1 MKKLILVR
9 HGLTDWNENGRLMG
23 RSDVELNARGQTQ
36 AERVAEALAPRAPR
50 TIDAIYSSPQL
61 RARQTAAPLAAA
73 INIDIDIDIEIAGD
87 IVVEP
92 DFDEVWLSDAWKG
105 KTVSELRGDEDLERI
120 IENPTHRCDAIE
132 PIAEVQART
141 VRGCERLRER
151 HAEGTVVIVS
161 HGDPLRVIVAH
172 YLGLDLAVFRGLACD
187 NGSVSEIVFNRRGP
201 RLEILNWT
209 P

>member
-1 MKKLILVR
+1 VKKLILVR

-36 AERVAEALAPRAPR
+36 AERVAQALAPRP
-50 TIDAIYSSPQL
+50 IDAIYSSPQV
-61 RARQTAAPLAAA
+61 RARQTAALLAGA
-73 INIDIDIDIEIAGD
+73 IDIDIVED

-105 KTVSELRGDEDLERI
+105 KTVSELRGGEDLERI
-120 IENPTHRCDAIE
+120 IEDPTYRSDAIE

-141 VRGCERLRER
+141 VLACERLRER
-151 HAEGTVVIVS
+151 HAGGTVVVVS

-172 YLGLDLAVFRGLACD
+172 YLGLELSVFRRLACD

-209 P
+209 PLPE

>member
-9 HGLTDWNENGRLMG
+9 YGLTDWNENGRLMG

-36 AERVAEALAPRAPR
+36 AERVARALAPRA
-50 TIDAIYSSPQL
+50 IDAIYSSPQV

-73 INIDIDIDIEIAGD
+73 INIDMDIENVRD

-105 KTVSELRGDEDLERI
+105 KTLSELGGDEDLDRI
-120 IENPTHRCDAIE
+120 IEDPTYRSDAIE

-141 VRGCERLRER
+141 VLACERLRER
-151 HAEGTVVIVS
+151 HAGGTVVVVS

-172 YLGLDLAVFRGLACD
+172 YLGLDVAAFRRLACD

-209 P
+209 PLPE

>member
-23 RSDVELNARGQTQ
+23 RSDVELNARGQIQ
-36 AERVAEALAPRAPR
+36 AERVAEALTPRA
-50 TIDAIYSSPQL
+50 IDAIYSSPQV
-61 RARQTAAPLAAA
+61 RARQTAEPLAGVAA
-73 INIDIDIDIEIAGD
+73 RDV
-87 IVVEP
+87 VVES

-120 IENPTHRCDAIE
+120 IEDPTYRSDAIE

-141 VRGCERLRER
+141 VAAIERLREL
-151 HAEGTVVIVS
+151 HAGGTVVVVS

-172 YLGLDLAVFRGLACD
+172 YLGLDVAAFRRLACD

-201 RLEILNWT
+201 RLEILNWV

>member
-36 AERVAEALAPRAPR
+36 AERVAQALAPRP
-50 TIDAIYSSPQL
+50 IDAIYSSPQV
-61 RARQTAAPLAAA
+61 RARQTAALLAGA
-73 INIDIDIDIEIAGD
+73 IDIDIVED

-105 KTVSELRGDEDLERI
+105 KTVSELRGGEDLERI
-120 IENPTHRCDAIE
+120 IEDPTYRSDAIE

-141 VRGCERLRER
+141 VLACERLRER
-151 HAEGTVVIVS
+151 HAGGTVVVVS

-172 YLGLDLAVFRGLACD
+172 YLGLELSVFRRLACD

-209 P
+209 PLPE

>member
-36 AERVAEALAPRAPR
+36 AERVAQALAPRP
-50 TIDAIYSSPQL
+50 IDAIYSSPQV
-61 RARQTAAPLAAA
+61 RARQTAALLAGA
-73 INIDIDIDIEIAGD
+73 IDIDIVED

-105 KTVSELRGDEDLERI
+105 KTVSELRGGEDLERI
-120 IENPTHRCDAIE
+120 IEDPTYRSDAIE

-141 VRGCERLRER
+141 VLACERLRER
-151 HAEGTVVIVS
+151 HAGGTVVVVS
-161 HGDPLRVIVAH
+161 HGDPLRVIVTH
-172 YLGLDLAVFRGLACD
+172 YLGLELSVFRRLACD

-209 P
+209 PLPE

>member
-23 RSDVELNARGQTQ
+23 RSDVELNVRGQTQ
-36 AERVAEALAPRAPR
+36 AERVAEALASRAPS

-73 INIDIDIDIEIAGD
+73 IDIDIDIEIAGD

-120 IENPTHRCDAIE
+120 IEDPTHRCDAIE

-141 VRGCERLRER
+141 VAGCERLRER
-151 HAEGTVVIVS
+151 HAEGTVVVVS

-172 YLGLDLAVFRGLACD
+172 YLGLDLAEFRRLACD

-201 RLEILNWT
+201 RLEILNWV

>member
-23 RSDVELNARGQTQ
+23 RSDVELNARGRTQ
-36 AERVAEALAPRAPR
+36 AERVARALAPRA
-50 TIDAIYSSPQL
+50 IDAIYSSPQV
-61 RARQTAAPLAAA
+61 RARQTAAPLAGALDL
-73 INIDIDIDIEIAGD
+73 DIDKD

-105 KTVSELRGDEDLERI
+105 KTVSELTGDEDLERI
-120 IENPTHRCDAIE
+120 IEDPKYRCDAIE
-132 PIAEVQART
+132 PIAEVQTRT
-141 VRGCERLRER
+141 VLACERLRER
-151 HAEGTVVIVS
+151 HAGGSVVVVS

-172 YLGLDLAVFRGLACD
+172 YLGLDLAVFRRLACD
-187 NGSVSEIVFNRRGP
+187 NGSLSEIVFNRRGP
-201 RLEILNWT
+201 RLEILNWS

>member
-1 MKKLILVR
+1 VKKLILVR

-23 RSDVELNARGQTQ
+23 RSDVEINIRGHTQ
-36 AERVAEALAPRAPR
+36 AERVAHALAPRA
-50 TIDAIYSSPQL
+50 IDAIYSSPQL
-61 RARQTAAPLAAA
+61 RARQTAAPLAGTAQK
-73 INIDIDIDIEIAGD
+73 DV
-87 IVVEP
+87 VVES

-105 KTVSELRGDEDLERI
+105 KKLTELRGDEDLERI
-120 IENPTHRCDAIE
+120 IEDPTYRSDAIE

-141 VRGCERLRER
+141 VAACERLRER
-151 HAEGTVVIVS
+151 HPRGTVVVVS

-172 YLGLDLAVFRGLACD
+172 YLGLDLSVFRRLACD

-201 RLEILNWT
+201 RLEILNWS

>member
-1 MKKLILVR
+1 LETVKKLILVR

-23 RSDVELNARGQTQ
+23 RSDVELNVRGQTQ
-36 AERVAEALAPRAPR
+36 AESVAEALALRA
-50 TIDAIYSSPQL
+50 IDAIYSSPQV
-61 RARQTAAPLAAA
+61 RARQTAAPLAVAA
-73 INIDIDIDIEIAGD
+73 LKDV
-87 IVVEP
+87 VVES

-120 IENPTHRCDAIE
+120 IEDPTYRSDAIE

-141 VRGCERLRER
+141 VAACERLRER
-151 HAEGTVVIVS
+151 HAGGTVVVVS

-172 YLGLDLAVFRGLACD
+172 YLGLDLSEFRRLACD
-187 NGSVSEIVFNRRGP
+187 NGSVSEMVFNRRGP
-201 RLEILNWT
+201 RLEILNWV

>member
-23 RSDVELNARGQTQ
+23 RSDVELNASGRSQ
-36 AERVAEALAPRAPR
+36 AERVAQALAPRV
-50 TIDAIYSSPQL
+50 IDAIYSSPQV
-61 RARQTAAPLAAA
+61 RARQTAAPLAGAA
-73 INIDIDIDIEIAGD
+73 EHDTENDKD

-105 KTVSELRGDEDLERI
+105 KKLTELRGDEDLERI
-120 IENPTHRCDAIE
+120 IEDPTYRSDAIE

-141 VRGCERLRER
+141 VAACERLRER
-151 HAEGTVVIVS
+151 HPRGTVVVVS

-172 YLGLDLAVFRGLACD
+172 YLGLDLSVFRRLACD

-201 RLEILNWT
+201 RLEILNWS

>member
-23 RSDVELNARGQTQ
+23 RSDVELNARGQIQ
-36 AERVAEALAPRAPR
+36 AERVAEALTPRA
-50 TIDAIYSSPQL
+50 IDAIYSSPQV
-61 RARQTAAPLAAA
+61 RARQTAAPLAGA

-120 IENPTHRCDAIE
+120 IEDPTHRCDAIE

-141 VRGCERLRER
+141 VLGCERLRER
-151 HAEGTVVIVS
+151 HAEGTVVVVS

-172 YLGLDLAVFRGLACD
+172 YLGLELSVFRRLACD

-201 RLEILNWT
+201 RLEILNWV

>member
-23 RSDVELNARGQTQ
+23 RSDVEINARGQTQ
-36 AERVAEALAPRAPR
+36 AERVAQALAPRA
-50 TIDAIYSSPQL
+50 IDAIYSSPQV
-61 RARQTAAPLAAA
+61 RARQTATPLAEAA
-73 INIDIDIDIEIAGD
+73 RKDV
-87 IVVEP
+87 VVET

-105 KTVSELRGDEDLERI
+105 KTVTELRGDEDLERT
-120 IENPTHRCDAIE
+120 IENPTYRSNAIE
-132 PIAEVQART
+132 PLAEVQART
-141 VRGCERLRER
+141 VASIERLREL
-151 HAEGTVVIVS
+151 HAGGTIVVVS

-172 YLGLDLAVFRGLACD
+172 YLGLDLSVFRRLACD

-201 RLEILNWT
+201 RLEILNWS